1 MSLLASI
8 EKPKDRALMAT
19 ILGDAGMGKTRL
31 AAAFPKPIFIR
42 AEDGMQSIPRDQ
54 RPDAFAK
61 LEKVDDLWQQMTAL
75 IHEDHDYKTLV
86 IDSVTAL
93 ERLFGE
99 DVLTRDGKAKALA
112 HALGGFGAGYQAVG
126 TAHQRLRKAAG
137 ILNTQ
142 KRMNVIFIAHADV
155 ETMKSPDMDD
165 YMRYT
170 LRLNQKY
177 SLAPYVDDVD
187 LVGFVR
193 LQSFVKGDDG
203 ERKKAISTGARELVC
218 HATASNISKNRY
230 GITQV
235 LPFDEGANPLAGL
248 VPIAGMAKPKPA
260 KDAPEGAPAE
270 TEPQTT
276 PEKETAE

>member
-1 MSLLASI
+1 MALSDMVQ
-8 EKPKDRALMAT
+8 KPKDRALMAT

-31 AAAFPKPIFIR
+31 AASFPKPIFVR
-42 AEDGMQSIPRDQ
+42 AEDGMQSIPRDE
-54 RPDAFAK
+54 RPDAFPV
-61 LEKVDDLWQQMTAL
+61 LESVAQLWEQMTAL
-75 IHEDHDYKTLV
+75 IHEEHDYKTLV

-93 ERLFGE
+93 ERMFGD
-99 DVLTRDGKAKALA
+99 DVLKRDGKAKALA

-126 TAHQRLRKAAG
+126 AAHARLRKAAG

-193 LQSFVKGDDG
+193 LQSFVKGEDG
-203 ERKKAISTGARELVC
+203 DRKKAISTGARELVC

-230 GITQV
+230 AIGDV
-235 LPFDEGANPLAGL
+235 LPFDEGENPLQGRASIAGL
-248 VPIAGMAKPKPA
+248 GKPTASEK
-260 KDAPEGAPAE
+260 
-270 TEPQTT
+270 TT
-276 PEKETAE
+276 NAQDEAQSDKETA